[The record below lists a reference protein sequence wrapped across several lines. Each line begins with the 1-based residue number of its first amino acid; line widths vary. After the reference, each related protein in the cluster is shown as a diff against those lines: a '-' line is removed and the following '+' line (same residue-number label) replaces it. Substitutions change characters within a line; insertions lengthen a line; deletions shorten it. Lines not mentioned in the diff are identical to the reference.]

1 MWQKIENGITELI
14 KQVAQIENV
23 QLWSGKPED
32 LLKRPNTYPAIRV
45 IVQKHDLKSFDI
57 FDASYESVFDISL
70 LVFYKSLRDDGT
82 GAYSIIDRLY
92 KLNNHVVNGYTI
104 KPRGSQL
111 LMSDTSEF
119 IFEVKFVA
127 EGKEVL
133 YKEDEVLTRRI
144 DFEEVVS

>member
-14 KQVAQIENV
+14 KQVTKIENV
-23 QLWSGKPED
+23 QLWGGKPED
-32 LLKRPNTYPAIRV
+32 LLKRPNTYPALRV
-45 IVQKHDLKSFDI
+45 IVQKHELRSFDI
-57 FDASYESVFDISL
+57 FDASYESVFDISV

-92 KLNNHVVNGYTI
+92 KLNNHVANGYTI
-104 KPRGSQL
+104 KPKGSQL

-119 IFEVKFVA
+119 VFEVKFVA

-133 YKEDEVLTRRI
+133 YEEDEVLTRRI
-144 DFEEVVS
+144 DFEEVSP

>member
-1 MWQKIENGITELI
+1 MWKKIEEGTTALI
-14 KQVAQIENV
+14 RQVAEIENV

-32 LLKRPNTYPAIRV
+32 LLRRPNTYPALRV
-45 IVQKHDLKSFDI
+45 IVQKHTLQPSDI
-57 FDASYESVFDISL
+57 FDASYESVFDVSV

-92 KLNNHVVNGYTI
+92 KLNNYVVNGYTI
-104 KPRGSQL
+104 KPQGSQL

-133 YKEDEVLTRRI
+133 YEEDEVLTRRI

>member
-45 IVQKHDLKSFDI
+45 IVQKHDLKSLDL
-57 FDASYESVFDISL
+57 FDASYESLFDISV

-104 KPRGSQL
+104 KPQGAQL
-111 LMSDTSEF
+111 LMTDTSEF
-119 IFEVKFVA
+119 VFEVKFTA

-133 YKEDEVLTRRI
+133 YEEDEVLTRRI
-144 DFEEVVS
+144 DFEEVIP